1 MKPIAVACVSG
12 MYSPSLVLP
21 YHLSP
26 GQWYTFVLLL
36 IQTLPA
42 DPAGAVATL
51 GWAFFADGVVAESF
65 PAFGVAVGAGV
76 FLADE
81 GIEGSAGDAPE
92 AGAVFAAAIASFGAL
107 YHSFTPLCPLHAPF
121 FVVPV

>member
-1 MKPIAVACVSG
+1 WSGLKPIAVACVSG

-26 GQWYTFVLLL
+26 AQWYTFVLLL

-51 GWAFFADGVVAESF
+51 GSAFFADGVAES
-65 PAFGVAVGAGV
+65 ARGVPVGAWV
-76 FLADE
+76 FFADE
-81 GIEGSAGDAPE
+81 GVEGSAEDVPE
-92 AGAVFAAAIASFGAL
+92 AGAPEDFVFA
-107 YHSFTPLCPLHAPF
+107 T
-121 FVVPV
+121 